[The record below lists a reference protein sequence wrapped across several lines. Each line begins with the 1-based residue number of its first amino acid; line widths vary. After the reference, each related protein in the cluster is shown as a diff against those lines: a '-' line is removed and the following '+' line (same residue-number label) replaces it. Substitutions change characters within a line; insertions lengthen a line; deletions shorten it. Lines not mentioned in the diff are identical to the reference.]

1 MYEVDFT
8 GWVRTPEEL
17 EKIKYNWKYRLY
29 LNYKRF
35 FISKATLNNII
46 FEIEKLS
53 ICYKLFIT
61 YYFSG

>member
-35 FISKATLNNII
+35 FYTIKYKRYWQLWQNFLNMI
-46 FEIEKLS
+46 FNKNE
-53 ICYKLFIT
+53 F
-61 YYFSG
+61 